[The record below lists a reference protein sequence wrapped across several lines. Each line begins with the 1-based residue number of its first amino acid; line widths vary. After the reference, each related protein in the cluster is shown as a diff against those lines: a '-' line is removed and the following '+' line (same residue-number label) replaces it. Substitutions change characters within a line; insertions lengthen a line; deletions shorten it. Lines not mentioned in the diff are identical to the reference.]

1 MVSSNCRIVWWSL
14 YGGKR
19 SRSIFVETFKEVVI
33 LEVAWEM
40 GNGWDEKFEVIE
52 IIVAEQLFQRVMV
65 RGHPRGPLGYF
76 CDGQSYKH
84 SHLYLTLYVPGDSR
98 RVSKR
103 INFL

>member
-33 LEVAWEM
+33 LEVAWEV

-52 IIVAEQLFQRVMV
+52 IIVAE
-65 RGHPRGPLGYF
+65 
-76 CDGQSYKH
+76 
-84 SHLYLTLYVPGDSR
+84 
-98 RVSKR
+98 
-103 INFL
+103 

>member
-33 LEVAWEM
+33 LEVAWEV

-65 RGHPRGPLGYF
+65 RGPP
-76 CDGQSYKH
+76 
-84 SHLYLTLYVPGDSR
+84 PGDPWATSVM
-98 RVSKR
+98 VSL
-103 INFL
+103 INIATST